1 MACQFLV
8 GSLDCD
14 NGHIFHQLLRQLM
27 ILAEPLKEFAN
38 ATFDMKISNK
48 TEPNSTML
56 VCKEG

>member
-1 MACQFLV
+1 
-8 GSLDCD
+8 
-14 NGHIFHQLLRQLM
+14 M